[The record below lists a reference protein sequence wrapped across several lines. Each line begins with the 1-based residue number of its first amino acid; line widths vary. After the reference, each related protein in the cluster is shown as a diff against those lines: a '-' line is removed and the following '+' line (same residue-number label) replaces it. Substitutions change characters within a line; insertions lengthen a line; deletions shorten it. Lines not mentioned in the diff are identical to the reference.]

1 MVLYANRLFPT
12 QGETHHG
19 GGVVAVYQQT
29 NSTNHTLSSSSYTT
43 IVDGNVTPSRQ
54 GNKFLVM
61 CWWRPYM
68 GNTGRLRADLRLV
81 RERTGVDTNTL
92 HDIDYADFRESSGQY
107 KCAMSFFSHLD
118 DPNTTV
124 QCRYYLQFS
133 CQSISGG
140 STFEIHANDMRFHI
154 LEIAS

>member
-12 QGETHHG
+12 GGETHSG
-19 GGVVAVYQQT
+19 GGVISTYQQT
-29 NSTNHTLSSSSYTT
+29 NTTNHTLNSSSYTT
-43 IVDGNVTPSRQ
+43 IVDANVTPARQ

-68 GNTGRLRADLRLV
+68 GNEGRLRADLRLV

-92 HDIDYADFRESSGQY
+92 HDIDYCLYRESSGNY
-107 KCAMSFFSHLD
+107 KCAQSFFSHID

-133 CQSISGG
+133 ITNITSG
-140 STFEIHANDMRFHI
+140 STLEIHNGDMRFHI

>member
-1 MVLYANRLFPT
+1 MVLYANRIFPT

-61 CWWRPYM
+61 CWWRPY
-68 GNTGRLRADLRLV
+68 A
-81 RERTGVDTNTL
+81 
-92 HDIDYADFRESSGQY
+92 SSNKVFKKY
-107 KCAMSFFSHLD
+107 
-118 DPNTTV
+118 
-124 QCRYYLQFS
+124 
-133 CQSISGG
+133 
-140 STFEIHANDMRFHI
+140 
-154 LEIAS
+154 